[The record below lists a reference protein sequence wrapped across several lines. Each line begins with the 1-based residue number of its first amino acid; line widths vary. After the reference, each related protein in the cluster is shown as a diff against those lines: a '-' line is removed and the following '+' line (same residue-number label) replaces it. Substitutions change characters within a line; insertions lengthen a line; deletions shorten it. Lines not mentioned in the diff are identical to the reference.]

1 MNHQPPFKASEDFVY
16 DKDGHKVCMCW
27 GRQGNPRGGNQE
39 ADTIAKALNIYHK
52 LKIVMDNYHFDIKND
67 GDLSFEKS
75 RTFEVALLRVALKTF
90 PNDH

>member
-27 GRQGNPRGGNQE
+27 GRQGNPKGGNQE
-39 ADTIAKALNIYHK
+39 AETIAKALNYYHRMQHMMDVRRAQLNRRGPDVYGNQFSYMIYLITK
-52 LKIVMDNYHFDIKND
+52 
-67 GDLSFEKS
+67 E
-75 RTFEVALLRVALKTF
+75 TF